1 MAPEAVVLGF
11 KKNKKIKKIEQK
23 VCLLK

>member
-11 KKNKKIKKIEQK
+11 LKKLKKKIEQK